1 MAKEIMMTGKTTE
14 EAVEKAIAALGVS
27 KEQCRIEVLEEA
39 KSKFFGLIKAEA
51 RVKVTVK
58 EAPAKPAA
66 KPAAKAAAKPVEK
79 AEAAPAVEA
88 KPAQKKPF
96 TGERNPKLTAA
107 IDYLREILDNMELQ
121 EFTIDVEEQ
130 EESAT
135 LTIQGDK
142 KKLGILI
149 GRHGET
155 LDALQYLVF
164 LACTR
169 VEGSYYRITLDC
181 GNYRETREES
191 LKELAARTA
200 AKVKKNGR
208 SQMLEPMNAYERRI
222 IHAELSNVEGVI
234 SKSKGDEPNRRVVV
248 IPTNKNGQP
257 LNNRRGGSNGG
268 YNRGNRSG
276 GYRKPRRAEKTME
289 EILKEDRAGKAMD
302 TAAPA
307 ASEKI
312 SFSEEEKNTKLYSKI
327 EL

>member
-1 MAKEIMMTGKTTE
+1 MAKELIMTGRSTE
-14 EAVEKAIAALGVS
+14 EAVERALIQLGVS
-27 KEQCRIEVLEEA
+27 KEDCLIEVLEEA
-39 KSKFFGLIKAEA
+39 KNKLFGLIKSDAKV
-51 RVKVTVK
+51 RVTVK
-58 EAPAKPAA
+58 EKEAKEVKEPKASKKPAPAKKAE
-66 KPAAKAAAKPVEK
+66 KPEKAAAEKPE
-79 AEAAPAVEA
+79 
-88 KPAQKKPF
+88 KKPF
-96 TGERNPKLTAA
+96 TGKRNPKLTAA
-107 IDYLREILDNMELQ
+107 IDYLREILDKMGLE
-121 EFTIDVEEQ
+121 EFGIDVEE
-130 EESAT
+130 EEEAAT

-164 LACTR
+164 LVCTR

-191 LKELAARTA
+191 LKELAAKTA

-257 LNNRRGGSNGG
+257 INNRRGGRNNNS
-268 YNRGNRSG
+268 
-276 GYRKPRRAEKTME
+276 YRKPRRAEKTME
-289 EILKEDRAGKAMD
+289 EILKEDRAVKAMD
-302 TAAPA
+302 TNAPA

-312 SFSEEEKNTKLYSKI
+312 TFSEEEKNTKLYSKI